1 MDTIQ
6 KLATMSVEVYGLG
19 MALNGLISFSEGK
32 SQHNAGAQSEGMS
45 KMLGGGIVFL
55 AGMLAVPAI
64 FGMITF

>member
-6 KLATMSVEVYGLG
+6 NLASLAVEVYGAG
-19 MALNGLISFSEGK
+19 VALNGLITFSEGK

-45 KMLGGGIVFL
+45 KMLGGGVVFL
-55 AGMLAVPAI
+55 AGLVLVPQI

>member
-6 KLATMSVEVYGLG
+6 KLATVAVQAYGLV

-32 SQHNAGAQSEGMS
+32 SQHNAGAQSEGMT
-45 KMLGGGIVFL
+45 KMVGGGIVFL
-55 AGMLAVPAI
+55 AGMLVVPAI